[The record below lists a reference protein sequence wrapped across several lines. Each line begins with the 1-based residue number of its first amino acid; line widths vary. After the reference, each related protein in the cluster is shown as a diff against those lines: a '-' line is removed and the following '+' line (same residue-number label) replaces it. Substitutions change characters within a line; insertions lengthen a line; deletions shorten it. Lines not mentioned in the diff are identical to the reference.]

1 MKMKL
6 PEVLIY
12 VVLLSFFSG
21 CLSFNPPKR
30 EKRPAFVVECVRPSD
45 ASVSTPA
52 AKSVLRMRKFRTA
65 EPYDSHRMM
74 VLDSRTG
81 RIAALDKG
89 EFAVPVALSAA
100 DAARRWLAASGK
112 FVDVVDP
119 SALPRGNVVTLDGW
133 VDQACVVEGEGEKGF
148 AFSLK
153 MSLWMIPDVA
163 TDDAVRHRFDYTVS
177 IPMERSDPAD
187 VAAAFGKALAQVMAA
202 FEAELK

>member
-1 MKMKL
+1 MKMKM

-12 VVLLSFFSG
+12 VALLSCFSG

-45 ASVSTPA
+45 ASVGTPSVE
-52 AKSVLRMRKFRTA
+52 SVLRMRKFRTA
-65 EPYDSHRMM
+65 EPYDSRRMM
-74 VLDSRTG
+74 VLDGRTG

-89 EFAVPVALSAA
+89 EFAIPVAASVS
-100 DAARRWLAASGK
+100 DAVRRWLASSGR
-112 FVDVVDP
+112 FADVVDP

-133 VDQACVVEGEGEKGF
+133 VDQACVVEGDEGI

-163 TDDAVRHRFDYTVS
+163 AEAGLRRRFDYHES
-177 IPMERSDPAD
+177 IPMERADPAD
-187 VAAAFGKALAQVMAA
+187 VAAAFGKALGQVMTQ